1 LSALTERLKAKVSQ
15 TTASLDEKK
24 TRLGKMGEICVG
36 NWASTQ
42 GKVVIHAIDPYDSQ
56 KDLVIDGVSVEVKTQ
71 TPYINEMA
79 FSIRPNQIR
88 KCRAVDELYF
98 VALPSPQARFF
109 YEGQCWVYK
118 VDPKAFIHREIVT
131 RGGKTMILVDIK
143 QPAVVPV
150 VEISPEDVD
159 LMMRY
164 STA

>member
-1 LSALTERLKAKVSQ
+1 MSMIEKLKAKQ
-15 TTASLDEKK
+15 YELDEKK

-56 KDLVIDGVSVEVKTQ
+56 KDLVIDGISVEVKTQ

-88 KCRAVDELYF
+88 KCREVGELYF
-98 VALPSPQARFF
+98 VALPSPQARFA
-109 YEGQCWVYK
+109 YDGQCWVYK
-118 VDPKAFIHREIVT
+118 VDPKTFVHRETVT
-131 RGGKTMILVDIK
+131 RGGKTMILIDIK

-150 VEISPEDVD
+150 VEISPEDVN
-159 LMMRY
+159 LMMKY

>member
-1 LSALTERLKAKVSQ
+1 M
-15 TTASLDEKK
+15 TTQNVLDEKK

-56 KDLVIDGVSVEVKTQ
+56 KDLVIDCITVEVKTQ

-79 FSIRPNQIR
+79 FSIRPNQLR
-88 KCRAVDELYF
+88 KCREVDELYF
-98 VALPSPQARFF
+98 VALPSPQARFA
-109 YEGQCWVYK
+109 YAGQCWIYK
-118 VDPKAFIHREIVT
+118 VDPKTFTHREIYT
-131 RGGKTMILVDIK
+131 RGGMKMILIDIK
-143 QPAVVPV
+143 QAAVTPV
-150 VEISPEDVD
+150 MEIDPSDVA

>member
-1 LSALTERLKAKVSQ
+1 MTQHL
-15 TTASLDEKK
+15 LDEKK

-42 GKVVIHAIDPYDSQ
+42 GKVVIHSIDPYDSQ
-56 KDLVIDGVSVEVKTQ
+56 KDLVIDGITVEVKTQ

-79 FSIRPNQIR
+79 FSIRPNQLR

-98 VALPSPQARFF
+98 VALPSPQTRFV
-109 YEGQCWVYK
+109 YVGHCWIYK
-118 VDPKAFIHREIVT
+118 VDPKTFTHREIQT
-131 RGGKTMILVDIK
+131 RRGMKMILIDIK
-143 QPAVVPV
+143 QSAVTPV
-150 VEISPEDVD
+150 MEIDPSDVA